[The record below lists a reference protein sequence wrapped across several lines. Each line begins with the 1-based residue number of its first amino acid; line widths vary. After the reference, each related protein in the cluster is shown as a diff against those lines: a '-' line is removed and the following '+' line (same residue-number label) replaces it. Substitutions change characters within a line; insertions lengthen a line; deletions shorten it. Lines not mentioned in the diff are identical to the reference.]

1 MRPTPHVCQAVS
13 YCIGRVCC
21 RARVIGGAVSE
32 LWGYRCGQ
40 TAGYGCSERRLADR
54 PTAPVR
60 HSAPPASAPLPPPA
74 SALPTTTSV
83 HISELCFLEDPFGFP
98 QLYCPHIGQAEGAEW
113 IYIPRSGF
121 GFGDDPC
128 RFCAAW
134 WRSWSKVS
142 LGVAKKVV

>member
-1 MRPTPHVCQAVS
+1 MMPPTRHVCQAVS
-13 YCIGRVCC
+13 YRIGRVCC

-32 LWGYRCGQ
+32 LWGYRCGR
-40 TAGYGCSERRLADR
+40 TGRDMAVRNGVL
-54 PTAPVR
+54 PTASVR

-74 SALPTTTSV
+74 SAPPTTPSV
-83 HISELCFLEDPFGFP
+83 HVSELCYPEDPFGFP
-98 QLYCPHIGQAEGAEW
+98 QLYCPHTGQAEGAEW

-142 LGVAKKVV
+142 LGVAEKGV